1 MYKLIIVLCLSL
13 SIISCISMNTNY
25 RQENNCRQKIERHYD
40 TKGHYTGSTW
50 TTVCD

>member
-1 MYKLIIVLCLSL
+1 MYKFIILVILLFTFSCTSL
-13 SIISCISMNTNY
+13 NY
-25 RQENNCRQKIERHYD
+25 SYVKSTRCKNKIERHYD